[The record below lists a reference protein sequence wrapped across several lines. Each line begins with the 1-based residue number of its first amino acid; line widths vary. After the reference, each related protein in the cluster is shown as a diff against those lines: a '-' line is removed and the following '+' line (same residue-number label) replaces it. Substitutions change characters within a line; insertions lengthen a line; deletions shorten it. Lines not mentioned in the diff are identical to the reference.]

1 MAFTIIEATM
11 NVQPPASHAKGKQ
24 ACFITGERRGHDNQ
38 GYSERRDLPGDKM
51 KSLWACGRMRMRMKC
66 VRVGWM
72 PALMISFLAGLVGS
86 SPGLAADSVEAFY
99 KGKTMQ
105 LLIGFGPGGGYDL
118 YGRAVARHMGR
129 FIPGNPSLVPQNM
142 AGAGSVRAASSLYN
156 AAPKDGSVIGTF
168 SRGIIV
174 DTLLGANKGM
184 FDAQNFGWIGSV
196 TNEVSVCGFSRR
208 SGIQT
213 WDDMLSKDTTVGS
226 SGTADD
232 LGVYA
237 NVLRSVFDAKLKLV
251 SGYPGTAD
259 ILLAVER
266 GELGGLCGW
275 SWSTLKSRSK
285 ALYESKEIAVPV
297 QLGLSPHEDLAGVPL
312 ITTLTK
318 DPTKSAVLRL
328 IFSRQTM
335 ARPFAAPPGLP
346 EERLRALRTA
356 FDATMKDKD
365 FLAEAQRLD
374 LEVRPVSGL
383 EIDALVANLAKT
395 PVDIRKLAAEASANA
410 P

>member
-1 MAFTIIEATM
+1 M
-11 NVQPPASHAKGKQ
+11 KGWWS
-24 ACFITGERRGHDNQ
+24 GRGAR
-38 GYSERRDLPGDKM
+38 E
-51 KSLWACGRMRMRMKC
+51 
-66 VRVGWM
+66 
-72 PALMISFLAGLVGS
+72 LMIVAFVAGLGGAG
-86 SPGLAADSVEAFY
+86 PGFAADAVEAFY

-105 LLIGFGPGGGYDL
+105 LLIGFGAGGGYDL
-118 YGRAVARHMGR
+118 YGRAVARHLGR
-129 FIPGNPSLVPQNM
+129 FIPGNPTLVPQNM

-156 AAPKDGSVIGTF
+156 AAAKDGTVIGTF

-174 DTLLGANKGM
+174 DTLLGANKGQ
-184 FDAQNFGWIGSV
+184 FEAQNFGWVGSV

-213 WDDMLSKDTTVGS
+213 FDDMLTKNSTVGS

-237 NVLRSVFDAKLKLV
+237 NVLRSVFNAKLKLI

-275 SWSTLKSRSK
+275 SWSSLKSRSK
-285 ALYESKEIAVPV
+285 SLYDSKEIAVPV
-297 QLGLSPHEDLAGVPL
+297 QLGLTPHEDLPNVPL
-312 ITTLTK
+312 ITSLTT
-318 DPTKSAVLRL
+318 DPTKLAVLKL
-328 IFSRQTM
+328 IFSRQTL
-335 ARPFAAPPGLP
+335 ARPFAAPPGIP

-356 FDATMKDKD
+356 FDATMRDKD
-365 FLAEAQRLD
+365 FLAEAAQLD
-374 LEVRPVSGL
+374 LEVRPVSGA
-383 EIDALVANLAKT
+383 EIDELVANLNKT
-395 PVDIRKLAAEASANA
+395 PSEIRKLATEASANA

>member
-1 MAFTIIEATM
+1 MLGADMKAPWM
-11 NVQPPASHAKGKQ
+11 SAAGV
-24 ACFITGERRGHDNQ
+24 RRLGV
-38 GYSERRDLPGDKM
+38 LI
-51 KSLWACGRMRMRMKC
+51 
-66 VRVGWM
+66 
-72 PALMISFLAGLVGS
+72 MIAFLAGLGAH
-86 SPGLAADSVEAFY
+86 PGLAADSLEAFY

-129 FIPGNPSLVPQNM
+129 FIPGNPTIVPQNM

-156 AAPKDGSVIGTF
+156 AAPRDGTVIGTF

-174 DTLLGANKGM
+174 DTLLGANKGQ
-184 FDAQNFGWIGSV
+184 FEAQNFGWLGSV
-196 TNEVSVCGFSRR
+196 TNEVSVCGFSRS
-208 SGIQT
+208 SGIRT
-213 WDDMLSKDTTVGS
+213 WDDMLTRDTTVGS

-237 NVLRSVFDAKLKLV
+237 NVLRSVFNAKLKLI

-285 ALYESKEIAVPV
+285 KLYDSGEIAVPV
-297 QLGLSPHEDLAGVPL
+297 QLGLTAHEDLPNVPL
-312 ITTLTK
+312 VTTLTK
-318 DPTKSAVLRL
+318 DPAKVAVLEL
-328 IFSRQTM
+328 IFSRQTL
-335 ARPFAAPPGLP
+335 ARPFAAPPGIP
-346 EERLRALRTA
+346 EERLRALRAA
-356 FDATMKDKD
+356 FDATMRDKE
-365 FLAEAQRLD
+365 FLAEAQKLD
-374 LEVRPVSGL
+374 LEVRPVSGA
-383 EIDALVANLAKT
+383 EIDALVANLSKT
-395 PVDIRKLAAEASANA
+395 PTEIRKLAAEASASA

>member
-1 MAFTIIEATM
+1 M
-11 NVQPPASHAKGKQ
+11 
-24 ACFITGERRGHDNQ
+24 
-38 GYSERRDLPGDKM
+38 PGDFEM
-51 KSLWACGRMRMRMKC
+51 KGSWMKVAGVRRMRA
-66 VRVGWM
+66 
-72 PALMISFLAGLVGS
+72 ALLPMVMALLAGLGS
-86 SPGLAADSVEAFY
+86 ARQGWAADSVETFY

-118 YGRAVARHMGR
+118 YGRAVARHLGR
-129 FIPGNPSLVPQNM
+129 FIPGNPTLVPQNM

-156 AAPKDGSVIGTF
+156 AAPKDGTVIGTF

-174 DTLLGANKGM
+174 DTLLGANKGQ
-184 FDAQNFGWIGSV
+184 FEAQNFGWIGSV
-196 TNEVSVCGFSRR
+196 TNEVSVCGFSRG
-208 SGIQT
+208 SGIRT
-213 WDDMLSKDTTVGS
+213 FDDMLSKETTVGS

-237 NVLRSVFDAKLKLV
+237 NVLRSVFNAKLKLI

-285 ALYESKEIAVPV
+285 KLYDSGEIAVPV
-297 QLGLSPHEDLAGVPL
+297 QLGLTPHEDLPNVPL

-318 DPTKSAVLRL
+318 DPAKVAVLKL

-335 ARPFAAPPGLP
+335 ARPFAAPPGIP
-346 EERLRALRTA
+346 EERLRALRAA

-365 FLAEAQRLD
+365 FLAEAQKLD
-374 LEVRPVSGL
+374 LEVRPVSGA
-383 EIDALVANLAKT
+383 EIDDLVANLAKT
-395 PVDIRKLAAEASANA
+395 PAEIRKLAAEASASA

>member
-1 MAFTIIEATM
+1 MKGRRACRPIWM
-11 NVQPPASHAKGKQ
+11 KVASA
-24 ACFITGERRGHDNQ
+24 RR
-38 GYSERRDLPGDKM
+38 
-51 KSLWACGRMRMRMKC
+51 A
-66 VRVGWM
+66 RV
-72 PALMISFLAGLVGS
+72 LAIVTALVGLGGA

-99 KGKTMQ
+99 KGKTIQ
-105 LLIGFGPGGGYDL
+105 LLIGFGPGGGYDV
-118 YGRAVARHMGR
+118 YGRAVARHLGR
-129 FIPGNPSLVPQNM
+129 FIPGNPTLVPQNM
-142 AGAGSVRAASSLYN
+142 AGT
-156 AAPKDGSVIGTF
+156 VIGTF

-174 DTLLGANKGM
+174 DTLLGANKGQ
-184 FDAQNFGWIGSV
+184 FEAQGFGWIGSV

-208 SGIQT
+208 SGIRT
-213 WDDMLSKDTTVGS
+213 WDDMLAKETTVGS
-226 SGTADD
+226 SGAADD

-237 NVLRSVFDAKLKLV
+237 NVLRSVFDAKLRLI

-266 GELGGLCGW
+266 AELGGLCGW

-285 ALYESKEIAVPV
+285 ALYESKEITVPV
-297 QLGLSPHEDLAGVPL
+297 QLGLTPHEDLPNVPL
-312 ITTLTK
+312 VTSLTK

-346 EERLRALRTA
+346 EERLQALRAA

-365 FLAEAQRLD
+365 FLAEAQKLD

-383 EIDALVANLAKT
+383 EIDALVANLATT
-395 PVDIRKLAAEASANA
+395 PADIRKLAAEASASL

>member
-1 MAFTIIEATM
+1 M
-11 NVQPPASHAKGKQ
+11 KGW
-24 ACFITGERRGHDNQ
+24 
-38 GYSERRDLPGDKM
+38 
-51 KSLWACGRMRMRMKC
+51 WACRRMRANVGSVRRMR
-66 VRVGWM
+66 V
-72 PALMISFLAGLVGS
+72 LMMVAFLAGLGGA
-86 SPGLAADSVEAFY
+86 SPGFGADAVETFY

-142 AGAGSVRAASSLYN
+142 AGAGSVRAASYLYN
-156 AAPKDGSVIGTF
+156 AAPKDGTVIGTF

-174 DTLLGANKGM
+174 DTLLGANKGQ
-184 FDAQNFGWIGSV
+184 FEAQNFGWVGSV

-213 WDDMLSKDTTVGS
+213 WDDMLTKDSTVGS

-237 NVLRSVFDAKLKLV
+237 NVLRSVFNAKLKLI

-285 ALYESKEIAVPV
+285 SLYDSKEIAVPV
-297 QLGLSPHEDLAGVPL
+297 QLGLTPHEDLPNVPL
-312 ITTLTK
+312 ITSLTK
-318 DPTKSAVLRL
+318 DPTKVAVLEL
-328 IFSRQTM
+328 IFSRQTL
-335 ARPFAAPPGLP
+335 ARPFAAPPGIP

-356 FDATMKDKD
+356 FDATMRDKD
-365 FLAEAQRLD
+365 FLAEAKQLD
-374 LEVRPVSGL
+374 LEVRPVSGP
-383 EIDALVANLAKT
+383 EIDELVANLNKT
-395 PVDIRKLAAEASANA
+395 PSEIRKLATEASANA

>member
-1 MAFTIIEATM
+1 MKGAWM
-11 NVQPPASHAKGKQ
+11 NVTSV
-24 ACFITGERRGHDNQ
+24 
-38 GYSERRDLPGDKM
+38 PG
-51 KSLWACGRMRMRMKC
+51 MR
-66 VRVGWM
+66 V
-72 PALMISFLAGLVGS
+72 LMIMPMILVFLAGLGGA
-86 SPGLAADSVEAFY
+86 SPGFAADSVEAFY

-118 YGRAVARHMGR
+118 YGRVVARHMGR
-129 FIPGNPSLVPQNM
+129 FIPGNPTLVPQNM

-174 DTLLGANKGM
+174 DTLLGANKGQ
-184 FDAQNFGWIGSV
+184 FEAQNFGWLGSV
-196 TNEVSVCGFSRR
+196 TNEVSVCGFSRS
-208 SGIQT
+208 SGIRT
-213 WDDMLSKDTTVGS
+213 WDDMLTKDTTVGS

-237 NVLRSVFDAKLKLV
+237 NVLRSVFNAKLKLI

-285 ALYESKEIAVPV
+285 NLYDSGEIAVPV
-297 QLGLSPHEDLAGVPL
+297 QLGLTPHEDLPNVPL

-318 DPTKSAVLRL
+318 DPTKVAVLKL
-328 IFSRQTM
+328 IFSRQTL
-335 ARPFAAPPGLP
+335 ARPFAAPPGIP

-365 FLAEAQRLD
+365 FLAEARQLD
-374 LEVRPVSGL
+374 LEVRPVSGA
-383 EIDALVANLAKT
+383 EIDELIANLSKT
-395 PVDIRKLAAEASANA
+395 PSEIRKLASEASANA